1 MNFRV
6 IINKTFNKGDLKGF
20 ATLVIDEK
28 IYITGFK
35 IIEKHGRLYAFY
47 GSRKDKQGK
56 YKDIYFITDK
66 ELRQKI
72 YRMILVEY
80 QQYINFNK
88 IDRC

>member
-6 IINKTFNKGDLKGF
+6 IINKTFNKGNLKGF
-20 ATLVIDEK
+20 ATLVINEK

-35 IIEKHGRLYAFY
+35 IIEKQGRLYAFY

-56 YKDIYFITDK
+56 YKDIYFIVDK
-66 ELRQKI
+66 DLRHKI

-80 QQYINFNK
+80 QQYVNFYKVN
-88 IDRC
+88 RC

>member
-6 IINKTFNKGDLKGF
+6 TINKTFNKGYLKGF

-35 IIEKHGRLYAFY
+35 IIKKQGRLYAFY